1 MEYLQNRCLTGLM
14 DIMFRALKTEFIHLE
29 RVSALTNY
37 ITTNF
42 GNLILWSRTKE
53 SNLSECYTFF
63 NCKKLNLETQ

>member
-29 RVSALTNY
+29 RVSALTDY

-42 GNLILWSRTKE
+42 GNLILWPRTKE
-53 SNLSECYTFF
+53 NNLSECYTFF

>member
-29 RVSALTNY
+29 RVSALTDY

-42 GNLILWSRTKE
+42 GNLILWPRTKE

>member
-1 MEYLQNRCLTGLM
+1 M

-29 RVSALTNY
+29 RVSALTDY

-42 GNLILWSRTKE
+42 GNLILWPRTKE

>member
-14 DIMFRALKTEFIHLE
+14 DIMFRALKTEFTHLE
-29 RVSALTNY
+29 RVSALTDY

-42 GNLILWSRTKE
+42 GNLILWPRTKE